1 MIRRKAG
8 KGKQKNLGSELKR
21 HDHTHSSRIVM
32 GQLCEDKPVLGGAL
46 HPRSNVG
53 HERAAG
59 PHPVVEALER
69 TEGAAHRFS
78 CRLSMSSMISSV
90 VPVSPK
96 RGKMRVTLL
105 W

>member
-1 MIRRKAG
+1 MISRETRKR
-8 KGKQKNLGSELKR
+8 KQKNLGSELKR
-21 HDHTHSSRIVM
+21 HHHTHSSRIVR
-32 GQLCEDKPVLGGAL
+32 GQLREDKPVLGSTL

-78 CRLSMSSMISSV
+78 CRISRSAMISSV

-96 RGKMRVTLL
+96 RGKMRVM
-105 W
+105 

>member
-1 MIRRKAG
+1 MISRETRKR
-8 KGKQKNLGSELKR
+8 KQKNLGSELER

-32 GQLCEDKPVLGGAL
+32 GQLREDNPVLGSAL

-59 PHPVVEALER
+59 PHPVVEAAQG
-69 TEGAAHRFS
+69 TKGSVH
-78 CRLSMSSMISSV
+78 RLSRRSIISCV

-96 RGKMRVTLL
+96 RGKIGVMLL